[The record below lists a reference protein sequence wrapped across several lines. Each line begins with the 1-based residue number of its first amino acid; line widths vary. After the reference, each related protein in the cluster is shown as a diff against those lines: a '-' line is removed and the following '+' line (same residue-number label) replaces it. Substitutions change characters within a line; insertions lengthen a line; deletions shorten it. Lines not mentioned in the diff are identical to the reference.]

1 MRPSSICPPTSS
13 TQRFS
18 PDTQTHLFATIPPER
33 RGIDGAYDYF
43 GLRNRVIQT
52 FENQFGSINLGDIS
66 LTQRG
71 SVIVLQGRF
80 CDLHLIYQLKIA
92 LRTDGTEGVEIN
104 GVTVFKP
111 TDDVA

>member
-1 MRPSSICPPTSS
+1 M
-13 TQRFS
+13 
-18 PDTQTHLFATIPPER
+18 FATIPPER
-33 RGIDGAYDYF
+33 RGIDGTYDYF

-52 FENQFGSINLGDIS
+52 FEHQFGSINLGDIN

-71 SVIVLQGRF
+71 AVIVLQGRF
-80 CDLHLIYQLKIA
+80 CDLHLIYQLIAIA

-111 TDDVA
+111 TDVYPIY